1 MAPIPGFPDGRPASD
16 GVPHISIVDDDASV
30 CDALTSLLR
39 AVEYH
44 CSVFPSA
51 EAFLASG
58 RAADTDCMVLDVR
71 MPGMSG
77 LELQDKLRDRSRVI
91 PIIYLTA
98 ELDDR
103 TRSLA
108 ADRGAVAYLEK

>member
-1 MAPIPGFPDGRPASD
+1 
-16 GVPHISIVDDDASV
+16 
-30 CDALTSLLR
+30 
-39 AVEYH
+39 VEYR

-71 MPGMSG
+71 MPGMGG
-77 LELQDKLRDRSRVI
+77 LELQDRLRDSSRAI

-98 ELDDR
+98 ESDER
-103 TRSLA
+103 TRVLA
-108 ADRGAVAYLEK
+108 VDAGAVAYLGKPFSGEVLLGAIRGALESSR

>member
-1 MAPIPGFPDGRPASD
+1 MSDSLAGFPDGWAASD
-16 GVPHISIVDDDASV
+16 GVPHISIVDDDVSV
-30 CDALTSLLR
+30 CDALASLFR
-39 AVEYH
+39 AVEYR

-71 MPGMSG
+71 MPGMGG
-77 LELQDKLRDRSRVI
+77 LELQDRLRDSSRVI

-98 ELDDR
+98 ESDDR
-103 TRSLA
+103 TRVL
-108 ADRGAVAYLEK
+108 